1 MIAAGNWMSG
11 NTVELRLSDR
21 RQLKVAATT
30 EKDDNTNKPN
40 RSHYFDAIHCSQMS
54 EFKATNY
61 VTFETAFQL

>member
-1 MIAAGNWMSG
+1 MSG

-40 RSHYFDAIHCSQMS
+40 RSYSFDVIHCSQMS
-54 EFKATNY
+54 EFKATNDA
-61 VTFETAFQL
+61 TFETAFQL

>member
-11 NTVELRLSDR
+11 NTVELRSSDR
-21 RQLKVAATT
+21 RQLKVAAST

-40 RSHYFDAIHCSQMS
+40 RSHFDVIHCSQMS

>member
-11 NTVELRLSDR
+11 NTVELRPSDR
-21 RQLKVAATT
+21 RQLKVAAWT

-40 RSHYFDAIHCSQMS
+40 RSHFDVIHCSQMA